1 MRRRSY
7 TAARLTRIPVTVPT
21 AAQPVSQLGQTVVT
35 LATAIGNHEIEP
47 CPVCG
52 HFACDCDEWHE
63 LMHTDPI
70 AIQLSH

>member
-7 TAARLTRIPVTVPT
+7 TAARLTSIPAPVPT
-21 AAQPVSQLGQTVVT
+21 TAQPVSQLGQTVAA
-35 LATAIGNHEIEP
+35 LATAIDHREIEP

-63 LMHTDPI
+63 VMHTDPI